1 MYTLFIG
8 NKNYSSWSLRP
19 WVLMKQL
26 GIPFR
31 EQLLVF
37 GSQAD
42 WDSFRKLSPAGL
54 VPCLHDDPVIVWE
67 SLAITEYLA
76 ERHAG
81 VWPADPVARAFARC
95 AAAEMHAGFGALRAT
110 CGMNCGVRVRLH
122 RITPA
127 LQKDLDRL
135 AALWIEGLQRFG
147 GPFLAG
153 NCFSAVDAFYAPVAL
168 RIQTYGPGLPAPAL
182 EYSARLLAL
191 PAMQDWYRAALAE
204 SWRDPVHEA
213 ELSENGTVV
222 QDLRAGA

>member
-1 MYTLFIG
+1 LFIG

-37 GSQAD
+37 GRQSD
-42 WDSFRKLSPAGL
+42 WERFRKLSPAGL
-54 VPCLHDDPVIVWE
+54 VPCLHDAPTIVWE

-81 VWPADPVARAFARC
+81 VWPAEPVARAFARC
-95 AAAEMHAGFGALRAT
+95 AAAEMHAGFGALRAI
-110 CGMNCGVRVRLH
+110 CGMNCGVRVQLRE
-122 RITPA
+122 TVPA
-127 LQKDLDRL
+127 LQRDLDRL
-135 AALWIEGLQRFG
+135 SALWTEGLKRFG

-153 NCFSAVDAFYAPVAL
+153 NAFSAVDAFYAPVAF
-168 RIQTYGPGLPAPAL
+168 RIQTYKPGLPREAL
-182 EYSARLLAL
+182 DYSARLIAL
-191 PAMQDWYRAALAE
+191 PAMRDWYRAALAE
-204 SWRDPVHEA
+204 PWRDPAHEA

-222 QDLRAGA
+222 EDLRAGS